1 MARRGAIVKS
11 GYTYLNYEDGGCS
24 EATLMHS
31 TRLGGG
37 VGPALPARM
46 ACVHIKIRPQEA
58 EKRHDKESNAYIQDN
73 NIDPVCESHVLFR
86 MGYPPD
92 ILFDSN
98 TDEEDI
104 RCYYK
109 AGAFT
114 AGNGSGVEGS
124 EYHLRCNNK
133 RRGRISRGR
142 YFVYLLCR
150 SGGRHRVL
158 HKLGADSK
166 AKRENTV

>member
-1 MARRGAIVKS
+1 MTKKVMLIYRIIILIPYVNLIS
-11 GYTYLNYEDGGCS
+11 FF
-24 EATLMHS
+24 LMGDS
-31 TRLGGG
+31 
-37 VGPALPARM
+37 
-46 ACVHIKIRPQEA
+46 
-58 EKRHDKESNAYIQDN
+58 S
-73 NIDPVCESHVLFR
+73 
-86 MGYPPD
+86 D
-92 ILFDSN
+92 ILFDNNS
-98 TDEEDI
+98 DEEDI
-104 RCYYK
+104 RRYYK
-109 AGAFT
+109 TGAFT